1 MIKKIIAAS
10 LIMTS
15 ALSLGAC
22 GEMTVSEIGDD
33 GKVTSSYTVSAD
45 EIMDYDS
52 TQYHSDE
59 TNSEI
64 YAENSEEASNSSG
77 NDGYIYYQI
86 EDRERKSVLAD
97 PNQYES
103 GNSSD
108 SDEEMFAEIDGTL
121 MNAFGL
127 TYSILGDSCQTVY
140 TMDEMPYLYG
150 IEDYSNH
157 ANEIYL
163 MQQEGSERFGD
174 NDICVGAFGWL
185 SRVFVFEHEWSAS
198 VKDFTDA
205 LRENYPDCTELQ
217 FTDKSIIPSAP
228 SNIGNT
234 LAYVD
239 FTAPFCAAGN
249 TKVRLYI
256 EASSEDSGASSDT
269 WVYLQKI

>member
-1 MIKKIIAAS
+1 MKKKIFAAVLIAG
-10 LIMTS
+10 S

-22 GEMTVSEIGDD
+22 GEMTVSEVDENN
-33 GKVTSSYTVSAD
+33 KVTSSYTVPAD

-52 TQYHSDE
+52 TQYHSTDTDSNE
-59 TNSEI
+59 VAVQDSE
-64 YAENSEEASNSSG
+64 SNSSG
-77 NDGYIYYQI
+77 NDGYVYYAI
-86 EDRERKSVLAD
+86 DDRERKSILAD
-97 PNQYES
+97 ANEYES
-103 GNSSD
+103 ANSSD

-127 TYSILGDSCQTVY
+127 TYSILGDSCGTVY

-150 IEDYSNH
+150 IEDYSHH

-174 NDICVGAFGWL
+174 NDVCVGAFGWL
-185 SRVFVFEHEWSAS
+185 SRVFVFEHEWGAT

-205 LRENYPDCTELQ
+205 LRENYPDCTRLQ

-234 LAYVD
+234 LAYVE
-239 FTAPFCAAGN
+239 FTAPFCATGN
-249 TKVRLYI
+249 TRVRLYI
-256 EASSEDSGASSDT
+256 EAAGDDSGASSDT

>member
-1 MIKKIIAAS
+1 MKKKIFAAVLIAG
-10 LIMTS
+10 S
-15 ALSLGAC
+15 ALGLGAC
-22 GEMTVSEIGDD
+22 GEMTVSEVDENN
-33 GKVTSSYTVSAD
+33 KVTSSYTVPAD

-52 TQYHSDE
+52 TQYHSTDSGSNE
-59 TNSEI
+59 LAVQDSE
-64 YAENSEEASNSSG
+64 SNSSG
-77 NDGYIYYQI
+77 NDGYVYYEI
-86 EDRERKSVLAD
+86 DNRERKSILTDA
-97 PNQYES
+97 NEYES

-127 TYSILGDSCQTVY
+127 TYSILGDSCGTVY

-150 IEDYSNH
+150 IEDYGHH

-174 NDICVGAFGWL
+174 NDVCVGAFGWL
-185 SRVFVFEHEWSAS
+185 SRVFVFEHEWGAT

-205 LRENYPDCTELQ
+205 LRENYPDCTSLQ

-234 LAYVD
+234 LAYVE
-239 FTAPFCAAGN
+239 FTAPFCATGN
-249 TKVRLYI
+249 TRVRLYI
-256 EASSEDSGASSDT
+256 EAAGEDSGASSDT

>member
-22 GEMTVSEIGDD
+22 GKMTVSEIGDD

-174 NDICVGAFGWL
+174 NDICEGAFGWL

-239 FTAPFCAAGN
+239 FTAPFCAVGN

-256 EASSEDSGASSDT
+256 EASREDSGASSDT